1 MDESPPR
8 WFADISGRAKIFLPS
23 RSIETSSPFCAI
35 LATACSGNSPSG
47 PTPIDQEVILAPGQ
61 TAEFNSGLSLR
72 FVSVMGDSRCPIDAI
87 CIAGGDAIVRVH
99 IAAGTG
105 RGDRDLHTGNLE
117 PVAFDNVQVRLV
129 ELVPYPFSGRN
140 TPQSEYRATLRV
152 IR

>member
-1 MDESPPR
+1 MGFDTLRITDTFR
-8 WFADISGRAKIFLPS
+8 WFATFRMRHLLLP
-23 RSIETSSPFCAI
+23 IC
-35 LATACSGNSPSG
+35 LLMATACSGNSPSG

-61 TAEFNSGLSLR
+61 TAEFNSGLSVR